1 MSENDYQ
8 QLVGRMLENAAHPTI
23 SSDTGLEAAHQAGAI
38 ASREEIEWAIAGG
51 MAMHLYGSPRLTK
64 DVDIIA
70 SKELSLKP
78 KHQLTFGGNSFTL
91 KVGRYDVQI
100 DWIVRKDGFQKYYR
114 AALQEAINLPN
125 GLRVITPEWL
135 VILKYKAGRQKDLD
149 DIVFLLK
156 QPKTVDRSIVKQKI
170 ISLGGEDT
178 WLMMMA
184 GFRRLCDLADG
195 KTTEPGKYYDEE

>member
-1 MSENDYQ
+1 MSEKELREYIAKSRQRNKMLDGDSALEAIAKVAELARKENIDWA
-8 QLVGRMLENAAHPTI
+8 LVGGVA
-23 SSDTGLEAAHQAGAI
+23 
-38 ASREEIEWAIAGG
+38 
-51 MAMHLYGSPRLTK
+51 MAMYDSPRLTK

-70 SKELSLKP
+70 SKELSLTSN
-78 KHQLTFGGNSFTL
+78 HQLTFGGNSFNL
-91 KVGRYDVQI
+91 QVGKYDVQI

-135 VILKYKAGRQKDLD
+135 VILKFKAGRQKDLD

-156 QPKTVDRSIVKQKI
+156 QPKTVDRSIVKQKVVEI
-170 ISLGGEDT
+170 GSDDA
-178 WLMMMA
+178 WQMMMA